1 MLPLMI
7 MDRHTFI
14 STTLDR
20 YGHLL
25 DVDGDE
31 ILGAKKKL
39 KKLRTN
45 YALSLLTHKKSAL
58 HKALY

>member
-31 ILGAKKKL
+31 ILGAKK
-39 KKLRTN
+39 N
-45 YALSLLTHKKSAL
+45 
-58 HKALY
+58 

>member
-31 ILGAKKKL
+31 ILGVKKIK
-39 KKLRTN
+39 KVTHKLRIITSN
-45 YALSLLTHKKSAL
+45 T
-58 HKALY
+58 

>member
-25 DVDGDE
+25 DVNDDE
-31 ILGAKKKL
+31 IL
-39 KKLRTN
+39 
-45 YALSLLTHKKSAL
+45 
-58 HKALY
+58 KAIESEI

>member
-1 MLPLMI
+1 MI

-31 ILGAKKKL
+31 ILGAKKL